1 MDTTPLARED
11 DVEKNDRLQIDE
23 SRQLFRGRQGLRW
36 TFRLSFALPS
46 LLAFIF
52 SLIGIAVTLIWVA
65 SLNTIESYSVGTAE
79 DTIGALATDL
89 LTSTGNRIDT
99 SIENLLTE
107 TVAHVALAVQMQK
120 SKLLRPPSLDEYYTT
135 FFSTIKVNPFLSG
148 LAYADAEQMTYIGF
162 YRNDDGSFEYELILK
177 PPAVCT
183 LCNTTATPPGQ
194 KMYIAASQD
203 GTPLT
208 AARNKT
214 YDFLARDWYVNCT
227 RANATIWTDPYTFSS
242 GDVGVSLVAPVY
254 SKINPGAIAGAFVL
268 DLSLAPLTLFLKK
281 MVSLEGGFASLLAS
295 TNELLATSTD
305 QPLTVQVGDDKVL
318 ISAFASNDAFTKATT
333 KKVVESRAAGRTNA
347 TFKNEDFWFSF
358 QTFKSSS
365 ADIPDFRC
373 TSVIGREATQ
383 YTAPVTNLKDNFRD
397 SMFTAIRNSAL
408 ITSAFIVAGFL
419 LIIAF
424 VFVILL
430 RPLKELQES
439 MLKATKFN
447 FAQLMDDRTAAAS
460 RLKEVNTLQYV
471 FRQMIATFA
480 ASLQANSALSRRA
493 EASSNAT
500 GRHPS
505 ISR

>member
-1 MDTTPLARED
+1 
-11 DVEKNDRLQIDE
+11 
-23 SRQLFRGRQGLRW
+23 
-36 TFRLSFALPS
+36 
-46 LLAFIF
+46 
-52 SLIGIAVTLIWVA
+52 
-65 SLNTIESYSVGTAE
+65 
-79 DTIGALATDL
+79 
-89 LTSTGNRIDT
+89 
-99 SIENLLTE
+99 
-107 TVAHVALAVQMQK
+107 
-120 SKLLRPPSLDEYYTT
+120 
-135 FFSTIKVNPFLSG
+135 
-148 LAYADAEQMTYIGF
+148 
-162 YRNDDGSFEYELILK
+162 
-177 PPAVCT
+177 
-183 LCNTTATPPGQ
+183 
-194 KMYIAASQD
+194 MYIAASQD

-227 RANATIWTDPYTFSS
+227 QANATIWTDPYTFSS
-242 GDVGVSLVAPVY
+242 GDVGVSLVVPVY

-305 QPLTVQVGDDKVL
+305 QPLTVQVGDDKEL

-333 KKVVESRAAGRTNA
+333 KQVVESRAAGRTNA
-347 TFKNEDFWFSF
+347 TFKNENFWFSF
-358 QTFKSSS
+358 KTFK
-365 ADIPDFRC
+365 
-373 TSVIGREATQ
+373 T
-383 YTAPVTNLKDNFRD
+383 PVTNLKNNFHD

-408 ITSAFIVAGFL
+408 ITSAFIAAGFL

-424 VFVILL
+424 VFVILS

-439 MLKATKFN
+439 MLK
-447 FAQLMDDRTAAAS
+447 LMDDRTATAS

-505 ISR
+505 VSMKGAE

>member
-1 MDTTPLARED
+1 MDSTPLARED
-11 DVEKNDRLQIDE
+11 DFEKNDRLQIDE

-65 SLNTIESYSVGTAE
+65 SLNTIQSYSVGTAE

-99 SIENLLTE
+99 SIETLLTE

-162 YRNDDGSFEYELILK
+162 YRNDDGSFEYKLVLK
-177 PPAVCT
+177 PPAVYI

-194 KMYIAASQD
+194 KVYIAASQD

-208 AARNKT
+208 ASRNKT
-214 YDFLARDWYVNCT
+214 YDFRTRDWYVNCT
-227 RANATIWTDPYTFSS
+227 QANATIWTDPYTFSS
-242 GDVGVSLVAPVY
+242 GDVGVSLVVPVY

-268 DLSLAPLTLFLKK
+268 DLTLAPLTLFLKK
-281 MVSLEGGFASLLAS
+281 C

-305 QPLTVQVGDDKVL
+305 QPLTVEVGGDKVL

-333 KKVVESRAAGRTNA
+333 KQVVESRAAGRTNA
-347 TFKNEDFWFSF
+347 SFKNEDFWFSF
-358 QTFKSSS
+358 KTFKSSS

-383 YTAPVTNLKDNFRD
+383 YTVKD
-397 SMFTAIRNSAL
+397 MQKL
-408 ITSAFIVAGFL
+408 
-419 LIIAF
+419 
-424 VFVILL
+424 
-430 RPLKELQES
+430 
-439 MLKATKFN
+439 
-447 FAQLMDDRTAAAS
+447 
-460 RLKEVNTLQYV
+460 
-471 FRQMIATFA
+471 
-480 ASLQANSALSRRA
+480 
-493 EASSNAT
+493 
-500 GRHPS
+500 
-505 ISR
+505 